1 MTGNTTTIKSLLK
14 MKTML
19 RTVLFAVIVMMT
31 AVTMQAQPKFTNPK
45 DFFGFTPGDDRQLMD
60 YEQLI
65 EYLTKLDAE
74 SSRLKLEKIG
84 ESPMGKPMYIAFL
97 SDESNIENL
106 ESLRQIN
113 HKLALDPDLTDKERS
128 ELSKEG
134 RVFVYATLSMHSGE
148 VAPSQSAPLVAYDLA
163 STMDPEKLQW
173 MKDVVYMMVPCHNP
187 DGMDMVVHNYLKYK
201 GTKYEGA
208 SLPGVYHKYVG
219 HDNNRD
225 FVILSQDDSR
235 AIAKVY
241 NQTWLPQVM
250 VEKHQM
256 GSTGTRYFVPPN
268 HDPIAENIDG
278 GLWTW
283 VGIFGQNM
291 QNDMTNAG
299 LAGVSQHYAFDN
311 YWPGSTE
318 TCLWNNVIAFL
329 TEAASVKDATAVYV
343 EPNELSVRGK
353 GLSEYKK
360 SINMPLPW
368 EGGWWRLGD
377 IVEYELVSTMSII
390 KTASL
395 YKEKILL
402 FRNDMCRREI
412 EKGKNQAPYYYIIPE
427 KQHDISELINLV
439 NLLRRHGLQVY
450 RLDKDVLLDNRLY
463 LKGDFIVP
471 LAQAYR
477 AMAKEILEAQEYPER
492 HYTPGGDLIKPYDI
506 TSWSLPLHRQ
516 VESVEV
522 NKKYPVLEESL
533 TVLTEDLDYSIEAPA
548 NFYAAVY
555 TVNYNESFMAAFA
568 AMNNGMEVHRLN
580 EDIEIDGQ
588 VLPQGSFVVFNSKK
602 TSSGWTKINEKI
614 LFPPV
619 YMAEK
624 IELKSTLVKM
634 PRIALVETWFH
645 DMDAG
650 WTRYILDHYAIPF
663 SLLHPADLAE
673 AELDSYDVI
682 LFADDGKSQLMTGK
696 YGSEGNYSMSSYAPE
711 YVKGMGK
718 KGLENILKYVNEGGV
733 VLSWGRST
741 ELFTGMLNIGSG
753 DEKEEFQFPV
763 RDISS
768 SLSKKGLNVSGSLLR
783 INVLQGHPLTYGL
796 PEQIGVFSRGRP
808 VFQTSLP
815 RFDMDRRVIAT
826 YPEKDILLSGYIAK
840 PEFLSDRSAMVWL
853 KKAKGQV
860 VLYGFNPQ
868 FRAST
873 QASFKL
879 LFNGLFLGSTK

>member
-1 MTGNTTTIKSLLK
+1 
-14 MKTML
+14 
-19 RTVLFAVIVMMT
+19 MM
-31 AVTMQAQPKFTNPK
+31 AQSGFTNPK
-45 DFFGFTPGDDRQLMD
+45 DYFGFTPGDDRQLFD

-65 EYLTKLDAE
+65 SYLQKLDAE
-74 SSRLKLEKIG
+74 SPRLKLEEIG
-84 ESPMGKPMYIAFL
+84 KSPMGKPMYIAFL
-97 SDESNIENL
+97 SDASNIENL
-106 ESLRQIN
+106 ESLRKIN
-113 HKLALDPDLTDKERS
+113 HQLALNPDLTEEERIS
-128 ELSKEG
+128 LSKEG

-148 VAPSQSAPLVAYDLA
+148 VAPSQSAPLIAYDLA
-163 STMDPEKLQW
+163 TTDDPEKTEWL
-173 MKDVVYMMVPCHNP
+173 KDVVYMMVPNHNP
-187 DGMDMVVHNYLKYK
+187 DGMNMIVHNYLKYK

-225 FVILSQDDSR
+225 FVILSQEDTR

-268 HDPIAENIDG
+268 HDPIAENIDA

-291 QNDMTNAG
+291 FNDMTNAG
-299 LAGVSQHYAFDN
+299 LAGVSQHYIFDN

-318 TCLWNNVIAFL
+318 TCLWNNVISFL
-329 TEAASVKDATAVYV
+329 TEAASAREATPIYI
-343 EPNELSVRGK
+343 EPNELAVRGK

-412 EKGKNQAPYYYIIPE
+412 EKGKSQPPYYYIVPK
-427 KQHDISELINLV
+427 KQHDISELVNMI

-450 RLDKDVLLDNRLY
+450 TLNEDILLGNRQY
-463 LKGDFIVP
+463 YKGDFVIP
-471 LAQAYR
+471 LAQPYR
-477 AMAKEILEAQEYPER
+477 ALVKEVMEAQEFPER
-492 HYTPGGDLIKPYDI
+492 HYSPGGELIRPYDI

-516 VESVEV
+516 VTSVEV
-522 NKKYPVLEESL
+522 DVRYPELEKGL
-533 TVLTEDLDYSIEAPA
+533 TLLTEDLDYRSPVPE
-548 NFYAAVY
+548 NFQAAVY
-555 TVNYNESFMAAFA
+555 SVNNNESFKAAFT
-568 AMNNGMEVHRLN
+568 AMRNGMKVHRLDEN
-580 EDIEIDGQ
+580 IELNGEI
-588 VLPQGSFVVFNSKK
+588 LPKGSFVIFPSKK
-602 TSSGWTKINEKI
+602 TSSGWEKINQQI
-614 LFPPV
+614 LFSPTYLPGDF
-619 YMAEK
+619 K
-624 IELKSTLVKM
+624 FKSTPVKS
-634 PRIALVETWFH
+634 PRIAFVETWFH

-650 WTRYILDHYAIPF
+650 WTRYVLDYYGIPF
-663 SLLHPADLAE
+663 TLLHPPDLTDADLSS
-673 AELDSYDVI
+673 SYDI
-682 LFADDGKSQLMTGK
+682 IMFADDSKSQLMTGK
-696 YGSEGNYSMSSYAPE
+696 SGSEGSYYMSSYAPE

-718 KGLENILKYVNEGGV
+718 KGLENLMSFVDKGGL

-741 ELFTGMLNIGSG
+741 QLFEGMLNITDG
-753 DEKEEFQFPV
+753 DNKEEFQLPV

-768 SLSKKGLNVSGSLLR
+768 SLSKEGLYVAGSLLR
-783 INVLQGHPLTYGL
+783 IKLIQDHPLTWGL
-796 PEQIGVFSRGRP
+796 PEQIGIFSRARP
-808 VFQTSLP
+808 VFRTSVP

-826 YPEKDILLSGYIAK
+826 YPEKDILMSGYIAK
-840 PEFLSDRSAMVWL
+840 PEKLSNKSAMVWL
-853 KKAKGQV
+853 KKGDGQI
-860 VLYGFNPQ
+860 VLYGFSPQ

-879 LFNGLFLGSTK
+879 LFNALFLTSNH